1 MFPRSDGCI
10 ISTFEHALQGAAN
23 ESICFRV
30 YLEASGDT
38 LFWKVSLVEFDDFFR
53 YNVDLMNPHK
63 RKERYAWVAE
73 RLVVSYSPDGKP
85 CVELKT
91 GNSSTLEEYSLC
103 SKEVLPSGRFTE
115 GEFRLARESITN
127 RVNKREKAILQRN
140 TDSQRKF
147 MESLKA
153 SRERARVAEAEEREA
168 EEKRNLAC
176 EAEQEKVTRT
186 LLLEQERMQ
195 QVETRRAGNI
205 AALMAARATRQKEAT
220 AKQLRENLSA
230 REAREQLV
238 SSWKE
243 NHDSHVSMQQQEQ
256 ADFEAALK
264 RTDSLR
270 EKNIADRLKRI
281 QTREAEYLGKRKETI
296 QLLKR
301 REIVRLERRRE
312 AAHRLY
318 VPI

>member
-1 MFPRSDGCI
+1 
-10 ISTFEHALQGAAN
+10 
-23 ESICFRV
+23 
-30 YLEASGDT
+30 
-38 LFWKVSLVEFDDFFR
+38 
-53 YNVDLMNPHK
+53 
-63 RKERYAWVAE
+63 
-73 RLVVSYSPDGKP
+73 
-85 CVELKT
+85 
-91 GNSSTLEEYSLC
+91 
-103 SKEVLPSGRFTE
+103 
-115 GEFRLARESITN
+115 
-127 RVNKREKAILQRN
+127 
-140 TDSQRKF
+140 